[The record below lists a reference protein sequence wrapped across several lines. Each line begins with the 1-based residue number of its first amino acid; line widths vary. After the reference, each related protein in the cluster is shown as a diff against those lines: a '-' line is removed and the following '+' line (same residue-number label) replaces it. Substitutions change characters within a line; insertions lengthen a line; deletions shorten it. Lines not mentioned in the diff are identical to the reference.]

1 MIFDRW
7 KRNRFACCRIFIK
20 NASLDWHVE
29 SKLKIWAKEIRA
41 PFLTAT
47 ILPIILG
54 TAVAYARS
62 GDFYWDL
69 FLLTL
74 FGGICLHIGANVVND
89 YFDYKSG
96 TDNINVEYTRPFTG
110 GSRMIQLGL
119 MTPREV
125 FIEAMV
131 FFALGGLIGL
141 YLTFRIWPEGI
152 VIIILGIIGIFS
164 AYFYTAPPVNLAK
177 RGVGELFI
185 GLNFGVLMALGA
197 YFVQVRILDWEPA
210 LAAVPL
216 AILIATLLYINEF
229 PDYNADKS
237 AGKRHL
243 VVRLGRKNAAKGHA
257 VLLGSV
263 YVFIVVSVAV
273 GWITP
278 LALIALLT
286 LPLAITSIGFSRDF
300 HSDSFKIIPANAAT
314 IQCHLVTGILLF
326 IAYLLTAFPEA
337 AGIYFIITVLVCG
350 VLMFLISSKLE
361 SAREAPAPSADASS

>member
-7 KRNRFACCRIFIK
+7 KRNSFARWRIFIK

-41 PFLTAT
+41 PFLSAS
-47 ILPIILG
+47 ILPILLG
-54 TAVAYARS
+54 TAVAYARF
-62 GDFYWDL
+62 GVFYWDL
-69 FLLTL
+69 FLLAL
-74 FGGICLHIGANVVND
+74 FGGICLHIGANVAND
-89 YFDYKSG
+89 YYDYKSG

-119 MTPREV
+119 MKPREV

-131 FFALGGLIGL
+131 FFALGGLIGA
-141 YLTFRIWPEGI
+141 YLAWRTGI
-152 VIIILGIIGIFS
+152 IVIILGIIGIFS
-164 AYFYTAPPVNLAK
+164 GFFYTAPPIDLAK
-177 RGVGELFI
+177 RGIGELFI
-185 GLNFGVLMALGA
+185 GLNFGVLMTLGA
-197 YFVQVRILDWEPA
+197 YYVQVQHLAWEPA
-210 LAAVPL
+210 FAAVPL

-229 PDYNADKS
+229 PDYKADKS

-263 YVFIVVSVAV
+263 YVFIVVAVAV

-300 HSDSFKIIPANAAT
+300 YSDAFKIVPANAAT

-326 IAYLLTAFPEA
+326 IAYLLDAFPEA
-337 AGIYFIITVLVCG
+337 SGIFFIITVLIAG
-350 VLMFLISSKLE
+350 ALMFLVSNKLE
-361 SAREAPAPSADASS
+361 SAREAPAPSADAGS